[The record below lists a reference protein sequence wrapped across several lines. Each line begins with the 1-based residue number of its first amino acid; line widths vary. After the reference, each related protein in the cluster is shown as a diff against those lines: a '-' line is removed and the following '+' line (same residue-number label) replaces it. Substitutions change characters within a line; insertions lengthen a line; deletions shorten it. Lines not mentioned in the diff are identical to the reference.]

1 MIKSVPFMLAFIT
14 ALFLFALPVSAAP
27 SVAPS
32 AQSTLPDFVLNAKT
46 VISVTVAISGG
57 QVIVVP
63 VDLTLIAENRDGTT
77 DVSIIPDVEQQAGIF
92 IGVAPSKAISAT
104 LVLPQVAGSATPAA
118 PQVAVAPG
126 EGTHVVNRNA
136 NLRAGPGTN
145 FEVVG
150 YVRSGS
156 AVTVVGQNN
165 DGTWLE
171 LDNGNWIAEF
181 LADPIQRDNNAPDN
195 NNNNN
200 DEDDAGA
207 DAGNDAGAE
216 DVAIAGTINVSEQL
230 QPVAAGQAALDSY
243 LSQLATIGGSAS
255 DAVDNMTALM
265 GNPDPLNQAWRD
277 DAAAQLA
284 TLSGA
289 LDQYLALTPV
299 PGYEALHTQVT
310 EVALTC
316 EQAVDYAVTGLDNP
330 LAIDPALVVQSVQSC
345 AAQADNLGAYVQTL
359 Q

>member
-1 MIKSVPFMLAFIT
+1 MLKRVPLMLAFFAAFI
-14 ALFLFALPVSAAP
+14 LFAFPVSAAP
-27 SVAPS
+27 NSAPS
-32 AQSTLPDFVLNAKT
+32 AQSNLPDFVLNAQT

-63 VDLTLIAENRDGTT
+63 VDLTLIAENRNGTT
-77 DVSIIPDVEQQAGIF
+77 DISIIPDVEQQAGIF
-92 IGVAPSKAISAT
+92 IGVAPSPSISAT
-104 LVLPQVAGSATPAA
+104 FVQPQVAGSATPAA
-118 PQVAVAPG
+118 PQVEAAPG

-150 YVRSGS
+150 YVRSGG
-156 AVTVVGQNN
+156 VITVVGQNN

-181 LADPIQRDNNAPDN
+181 LADPIQRNNS
-195 NNNNN
+195 N
-200 DEDDAGA
+200 DEDDDDAGA
-207 DAGNDAGAE
+207 DVGNDAVAEADRAAE
-216 DVAIAGTINVSEQL
+216 DDTVVETINISEQL
-230 QPVAAGQAALDSY
+230 QPAVADAAALPAY
-243 LSQLATIGGSAS
+243 LLQLATIGGNAS
-255 DAVDNMTALM
+255 DAVDKLTALM
-265 GNPDPLNQAWRD
+265 ENPDPLNQAWSN
-277 DAAAQLA
+277 DATSQLA
-284 TLSGA
+284 VLSGA

-316 EQAVDYAVTGLDNP
+316 EQAVDYVATGLANP
-330 LAIDPALVVQSVQSC
+330 LAVAPALATQSVQTC
-345 AAQADNLGAYVQTL
+345 AAQAANLGATVQTL